1 MHGTSVDSQGLCDR
15 ARALL
20 YFVFPVLSVHRSHR
34 FSHCKVLVDSSL
46 VVFVF
51 PARVVGRFPLVHKH
65 TDICH
70 IHRRTMVTKVAHL
83 AAATRH
89 WTIARPPAQEMARR
103 SDIDSG
109 RRLDD
114 SRL

>member
-51 PARVVGRFPLVHKH
+51 PARVVGRLTLVHKH
-65 TDICH
+65 TDIIIH
-70 IHRRTMVTKVAHL
+70 IRTQSYMQTHVKTCIHIIVPSWGVRL
-83 AAATRH
+83 ERVLSCG
-89 WTIARPPAQEMARR
+89 AQFRFGC
-103 SDIDSG
+103 DG
-109 RRLDD
+109 N
-114 SRL
+114 